1 MCVQNSLPLSQEKPS
16 RSILP
21 SQIELYRVFC
31 AAAAAKMSPTSPANW
46 YTHLHPTIPFP
57 SQNNFV
63 FFRLRKTPPKI
74 YRKKKKNKKW
84 KCVWASYFLWFL
96 FGYST
101 PVESARWVSEW
112 VRAWVCRLNS
122 TTHTHYYKYIS
133 NDGNQADYRL
143 DRQREIER
151 QFRIKQK

>member
-74 YRKKKKNKKW
+74 YRKKKKTK
-84 KCVWASYFLWFL
+84 S
-96 FGYST
+96 
-101 PVESARWVSEW
+101 ESVFEPRIFFDFFSGTQLQSSRLAEWVSEC
-112 VRAWVCRLNS
+112 VRECAARIPQ
-122 TTHTHYYKYIS
+122 HTHYYKYIS